1 MKVLA
6 HGEDDWGFAPSPSRE
21 HTSQHPF
28 FASRR
33 RNDFEDKNDLGRKF
47 AYERGIDKA

>member
-1 MKVLA
+1 MR
-6 HGEDDWGFAPSPSRE
+6 GEMRQRVRVGEGRAAVRNPV
-21 HTSQHPF
+21 

-33 RNDFEDKNDLGRKF
+33 RNDSEDKNGLGRKF

>member
-1 MKVLA
+1 M
-6 HGEDDWGFAPSPSRE
+6 HGEMRQRARVRDGRAAVRNPV
-21 HTSQHPF
+21 

-33 RNDFEDKNDLGRKF
+33 RNDSEDKNGLGRKF